1 MSTESFNFSALLRT
15 DLPPA
20 AMKWTGFP
28 KYNFVGGHND
38 ADSVPVADLIA
49 AATSVLQ
56 REGRTLSTY
65 GMNSGSLGYRPLRE
79 FIARKLAR
87 DAGIQCTPDEVLV
100 TSGSLQGL
108 DLVNGVLVA
117 PGDTVIVE
125 DMTYAGT
132 ITRLQRMGARIVG
145 VPVDKDGIEPGAL
158 SLALENLRRDG
169 VRPKFIY
176 TIPTVQNPTATVMS
190 VARREALL
198 DLAAR
203 YEVALFEDECYA
215 DLVWDGVRPQ
225 ALYGMAKDDRVV
237 HIGSFSKTIAPA
249 LRIGYLVARWP
260 LMSRILAIK
269 SDGGTG
275 ALEQMVLAEYCEQH
289 FDSHVKA
296 LRTVLRRKVE
306 VLMSAL
312 REQFGDE
319 AQFDDPAGGIFLW
332 VTLPERVDTTQLF
345 QVAGRAGIAINPGVE
360 WMTDASRGRVR
371 TRICFAHP
379 SEQTIQEGIAALA
392 EISHREFGV
401 PARADGTHR

>member
-1 MSTESFNFSALLRT
+1 MTAESFDFTSLLRN

-20 AMKWTGFP
+20 AVKWAGFP

-38 ADSVPVADLIA
+38 ADSVPVNDLIA

-56 REGRTLSTY
+56 REGRTLCTY

-79 FIARKLAR
+79 FIVRKLAR
-87 DAGIQCTPDEVLV
+87 DAGIQCTADEVLI

-108 DLVNGVLVA
+108 DLVNGVLVQ

-145 VPVDKDGIEPGAL
+145 VPVDKEGLDTGAL
-158 SLALENLRRDG
+158 SRALESLRREG

-176 TIPTVQNPTATVMS
+176 TIPTVHNPTATVMS

-198 DLAAR
+198 DIATR
-203 YEVALFEDECYA
+203 HSVAIFEDECYA
-215 DLVWDGVRPQ
+215 DLVWDGARPK
-225 ALYGMAKDDRVV
+225 ALYGMSRDDRVV

-249 LRIGYLVARWP
+249 LRIGFLVARWP

-269 SDGGTG
+269 HDGGTG
-275 ALEQMVLAEYCEQH
+275 ALEQMVLAEYCERH
-289 FDSHVKA
+289 FDTHVQA
-296 LRTVLRRKVE
+296 LRKVLRRKVE
-306 VLMSAL
+306 ALMDAL
-312 REQFGDE
+312 RAQFGSE

-332 VTLPERVDTTQLF
+332 VTLPDRVDTTQLF

-360 WMTDASRGRVR
+360 WMTDPVRGRVR
-371 TRICFAHP
+371 ARICFAHP
-379 SEQTIQEGIAALA
+379 SEQTIREGIAALA

-401 PARADGTHR
+401 PARSERMHR